1 MNSILKTP
9 FIIILL
15 LIVFFGISAFYQ
27 YSNNSKEAE
36 NSRVIND
43 VNKPVVYMTE
53 NITSDGL
60 IAVYKALGRNL
71 TGKVAVKIS
80 TGEPGGENYLSPDLI
95 KDLIHN
101 VNGTIVE
108 CNTAY
113 NGQRSTTEQH
123 KKVAEDHGFT
133 AIAPVDI
140 MDEEGS
146 ISLPFEKGENI
157 KEDFV
162 GSHFKNYD
170 SYIILSHF
178 KGHRMGE
185 FGGAIKN
192 MSIGIASAS
201 GKMWIHTAGLTDKTS
216 EFSKV
221 FETQQDKFLESMAE
235 AAGAVMLYLG
245 DNILYISVMNK
256 LSVDCDCSSN
266 PAAPTMKDIGILAS
280 LDPVALDQACVD
292 FIYKVHDGH
301 DLIKRMEEQHGVHTL
316 EHAEKLGLGSRSYE
330 LVIIDKQ

>member
-27 YSNNSKEAE
+27 DSNNSKEAE

-178 KGHRMGE
+178 KGHRMGG

-301 DLIKRMEEQHGVHTL
+301 DLIKRMEEQHGIHTL
-316 EHAEKLGLGSRSYE
+316 EHAEKLGLGSRIYE
-330 LVIIDKQ
+330 LVIIDKK

>member
-1 MNSILKTP
+1 MNRITKST
-9 FIIILL
+9 FAALL
-15 LIVFFGISAFYQ
+15 LLVVIFGISAFYTGRNDLKQ
-27 YSNNSKEAE
+27 TDNTNAIKNAE
-36 NSRVIND
+36 
-43 VNKPVVYMTE
+43 KPVVYMTTD
-53 NITSDGL
+53 ISSAGL
-60 IAVYKALGRNL
+60 ISVYKALGRKL
-71 TGKVAVKIS
+71 PGKVAVKIS

-95 KDLIHN
+95 KEL
-101 VNGTIVE
+101 VQSLNGTIVE

-113 NGQRSTTEQH
+113 RGERSKTDQH
-123 KKVAEDHGFT
+123 KRVAEDHGFT
-133 AIAPVDI
+133 AIAHVDI

-178 KGHRMGE
+178 KGHRMGG
-185 FGGAIKN
+185 FGGAMKN

-221 FETQQDKFLESMAE
+221 FETPQDKFLESMAE

-245 DNILYISVMNK
+245 DKILYISVMNK

-292 FIYKVHDGH
+292 FVYKVHDGH
-301 DLIKRMEEQHGVHTL
+301 DLIKRMEEQHGIHTL
-316 EHAEKLGLGSRSYE
+316 EHAEKLGLGSRTYE

>member
-1 MNSILKTP
+1 MNRFFKAP

-15 LIVFFGISAFYQ
+15 LIVFLGISAFY
-27 YSNNSKEAE
+27 YTSNNLKEAE
-36 NSRVIND
+36 KSGVINN

-60 IAVYKALGRNL
+60 IAIYKALGRNL

-95 KDLIHN
+95 KDLVKN

-123 KKVAEDHGFT
+123 KKVAEDHGFI

-178 KGHRMGE
+178 KGHRMGG

-201 GKMWIHTAGLTDKTS
+201 GKMWIHTAGLTNKTS
-216 EFSKV
+216 DFSKA
-221 FETQQDKFLESMAE
+221 FETPQDKFLESMAE

-292 FIYKVHDGH
+292 LVYKVHDGH
-301 DLIKRMEEQHGVHTL
+301 DLIKRMEEQHGIHTL
-316 EHAEKLGLGSRSYE
+316 EHAEKLGLGSRIYE
-330 LVIIDKQ
+330 LVIIDKK